1 MNEIVSRW
9 SKKSLSQIFT
19 LLTGIVLSVSLINK
33 YTIININIDFFEFI
47 SIDSI
52 DPTKQELFVLT
63 VMLLGSFLFE
73 LICALGRFISKK
85 FPNISFYNEDEKV
98 EKYTVVLT
106 ISSILDLISSVSGLL
121 FVFILKSN
129 DINHILKIIIYFAI
143 VAKIVCAIYTHF
155 YYQNL
160 SVVSKVL
167 RVKK

>member
-19 LLTGIVLSVSLINK
+19 LLTGVVLVVSLINK
-33 YTIININIDFFEFI
+33 YTVININLDFFDFI
-47 SIDSI
+47 SIDNV

-73 LICALGRFISKK
+73 LIRALGRFISKK
-85 FPNISFYNEDEKV
+85 FPNISFCNEDGKI

-106 ISSILDLISSVSGLL
+106 ISSILDLISSLSGLL
-121 FVFILKSN
+121 FVFILKYN
-129 DINHILKIIIYFAI
+129 DINHFLTIIIYFAI
-143 VAKIVCAIYTHF
+143 VAKIVCAIYSHF

-160 SVVSKVL
+160 SIVSKVL